1 MSGLA
6 ATLRRRRT
14 EIVATLAALAVA
26 SGAAYC
32 AWLGL
37 KTCGWLD
44 RLTGRSGCVAR
55 LTVAGFSPELFETML
70 VSPESGALGLFGEAR
85 GPDGWRLALVR
96 IDLDAMRELGRSQL
110 PMVPQGP
117 DIMRVAAD
125 GRRAV
130 LFCGDGGPCVEG
142 GGAALVV
149 NPDAPEDAETLAK
162 ADRYRGAPPGSADFP
177 KWAEY
182 KSALMPDGATLA
194 SLDDDTGAVVLR
206 RLADGAE
213 TARLSPKTPFKAARF
228 DQSLAISPSGRLI
241 ALVTASNPP
250 KLKVGTMVRIYDV
263 ARGRE
268 VATIATDEDFEA
280 KATTVFTR
288 DERRIVLVRRL
299 LKGGDAEI
307 ALFAPQTD
315 TETRP

>member
-1 MSGLA
+1 MTGLA
-6 ATLRRRRT
+6 AMLRRRRT
-14 EIVATLAALAVA
+14 GIGAALFAVA
-26 SGAAYC
+26 LSGGAAYC

-44 RLTGRSGCVAR
+44 RLAGRSGCVAR
-55 LTVAGFSPELFETML
+55 LTIPGFSPKLFETML

-85 GPDGWRLALVR
+85 GPDGWRSALVR
-96 IDLDAMRELGRSQL
+96 IDLDAMRELGRHQL

-117 DIMRVAAD
+117 DLMRVAAD

-142 GGAALVV
+142 GGFSLAVS
-149 NPDAPEDAETLAK
+149 PDAPEDAEPLAD
-162 ADRYRGAPPGSADFP
+162 ADRYRGAPPGAADFP

-213 TARLSPKTPFKAARF
+213 TARLNPDAPFKAARF

-263 ARGRE
+263 ARGRQ
-268 VATIATDEDFEA
+268 VGTIATDEDFEA
-280 KATTVFTR
+280 KATAVFTR
-288 DERRIVLVRRL
+288 NERRIVLVRRVP
-299 LKGGDAEI
+299 KSGDAEI
-307 ALFAPQTD
+307 ALFEAPKD
-315 TETRP
+315 MEMKP